1 MKKVKL
7 EVKAEAKKDDGLRE
21 MSLQEKT
28 LMKRV
33 LGDQPELPYPL
44 HDLPMPE
51 GFRPEREYEIPGAD
65 RAELLRR
72 LYFLVPAP
80 ALEDE
85 RYDLH
90 EKRVFKVRDLRII
103 RWNDANLLVSPDYP
117 KSGGTLLDWVGTE
130 AGAMQIVASLVSPEY
145 QVK

>member
-7 EVKAEAKKDDGLRE
+7 EITAEAQGNDGLRE

-28 LMKRV
+28 LMRRV

-44 HDLPMPE
+44 HDLH
-51 GFRPEREYEIPGAD
+51 ERKE
-65 RAELLRR
+65 
-72 LYFLVPAP
+72 
-80 ALEDE
+80 
-85 RYDLH
+85 
-90 EKRVFKVRDLRII
+90 FKVRDLRII

-145 QVK
+145 KVK